1 MANTVFQNILKG
13 VSLYYIDDA
22 VQFLNPPDCEVAL
35 CGRKGSE
42 DFCHVYFSCAD
53 WNYLFSKV
61 LSGHSK
67 H

>member
-42 DFCHVYFSCAD
+42 DFCFSD
-53 WNYLFSKV
+53 IRSNLTNRSR
-61 LSGHSK
+61 LT
-67 H
+67 